1 MVRGLVVVQG
11 RAAWDH
17 GRVLLSDH
25 VPPRLPE
32 IPGHPLASRVPME
45 GDVAPVA
52 ALLGA
57 AQESVDPD
65 AAPVDVDDLRSRMV
79 GLRSWSRRQVVI
91 VPAHEDGTADPDA
104 SPIAWVA
111 LEDRARGRTD
121 LQSVI
126 APEAPAREALSSA
139 LIDWAVEVAGSFA
152 RHRGVETT
160 QLSIDID
167 EHDADRA
174 AQLAAGGLEQ
184 VRTWLHMR
192 RAVRA
197 EEAESLP
204 GPRPGVRVRPVHLHP
219 SGLPVAQDVRSVH
232 RMLEESFAD
241 HFSSYRESFAEFSQR
256 LVESPGDADWD
267 LWWIAEIDHE
277 GNDSWLPAGGLVAS
291 TVPAHETRRGGV
303 GEGTYLDYLGVH
315 RSARGHGVAK
325 ALLRAAIADAARR
338 GRDHVDLEV
347 DADSPTSADGLYRS
361 MGWETFERTQSWHRD
376 VPQHPSRLLEPE
388 QNEQNE
394 Q

>member
-1 MVRGLVVVQG
+1 MQ
-11 RAAWDH
+11 
-17 GRVLLSDH
+17 LSDH

-45 GDVAPVA
+45 PDVEPVA

-57 AQESVDPD
+57 AQDAVDPD
-65 AAPVDVDDLRSRMV
+65 AAPIDLDDLRSRMV

-91 VPAHEDGTADPDA
+91 VPTEADGTARADA
-104 SPIAWVA
+104 APIAWIA

-126 APEAPAREALSSA
+126 APDAPAREALSAA
-139 LIDWAVEVAGSFA
+139 LIAWAVEVGGSFA
-152 RHRGVETT
+152 RHRGVDST

-167 EHDADRA
+167 ERDADRA
-174 AQLAAGGLEQ
+174 AQLAAGGLEK

-192 RAVRA
+192 RGVLAQ
-197 EEAESLP
+197 EADSLP

-256 LVESPGDADWD
+256 LVESPEEADWD
-267 LWWIAEIDHE
+267 LWWIAEIDHD
-277 GNDSWLPAGGLVAS
+277 GDGAWLPAGGLVAS
-291 TVPAHETRRGGV
+291 TRPAHETRHGSV

-361 MGWETFERTQSWHRD
+361 MGWETFERTQSWHLD
-376 VPQHPSRLLEPE
+376 VPPHPSRLLEPE
-388 QNEQNE
+388 QAQEQT
-394 Q
+394 QTQTQTA